1 MQDRPSIDELLT
13 AVAGFLE
20 DDIMANTT
28 GRLNFHTRVSV
39 NVLQMIRRELKEQES
54 QLQAEWDGLESLL
67 GLVEKPAT
75 VAGLA
80 MAIEERNRQLS
91 ERISAGNF
99 DADGPE
105 RTRLL
110 GHLRRV
116 SLDKLV
122 VSNPAL
128 AEEATSEQP

>member
-1 MQDRPSIDELLT
+1 MQDRPSIDELLG

-20 DDIMANTT
+20 DDVMPNTT

-39 NVLQMIRRELKEQES
+39 NVLQMVRRELKEQES
-54 QLQAEWDGLESLL
+54 HLATEWEGLVSLL
-67 GLVEKPAT
+67 GAAVRPARLSD
-75 VAGLA
+75 LA
-80 MAIEERNRQLS
+80 AAIEERNRQLS
-91 ERISAGNF
+91 DRIRAGDFDAESAGR
-99 DADGPE
+99 E
-105 RTRLL
+105 RLL

-128 AEEATSEQP
+128 AEEAASSQL